1 MARIYTPKE
10 SEKWIPHNLY
20 MSIIYQIRDYD
31 RQKAELD
38 AFRESADRGHN
49 PTERKGIKIVQ
60 MGRTVSAIEHALED
74 IPKEYRPDVW
84 AHIVNG
90 APYPDYANIK
100 TWRKYKLLFIR
111 LVGENLGY
119 LDKDERLGSGGK
131 NNVLL

>member
-1 MARIYTPKE
+1 MARIYKPKE

-74 IPKEYRPDVW
+74 IPEEYRVGVW
-84 AHIVNG
+84 EHIVKG
-90 APYPDYANIK
+90 TPYPDYASNA
-100 TWRKYKLLFIR
+100 TWRRQKLAFVQFI
-111 LVGENLGY
+111 GENLGY
-119 LDKDERLGSGGK
+119 LDKNEKS
-131 NNVLL
+131 